1 MAQRREACLGSGLC
15 VVAAL
20 AVQGCS
26 MASMVSGMESMAGL
40 QPALEGE
47 MALRWAGGEE
57 TALTPEICLSGDRA
71 NFRGVDLLAPPY
83 VLRVVAEPLEGLGA
97 AVIDTESERRL
108 VFRSSS
114 CAVLRGDV
122 QRGGWRVND
131 IWDVSGYVEV
141 DCRLTSGEEL
151 EGRISFAHCH

>member
-1 MAQRREACLGSGLC
+1 
-15 VVAAL
+15 
-20 AVQGCS
+20 
-26 MASMVSGMESMAGL
+26 MVRGMESMAGL
-40 QPALEGE
+40 RPALEGE
-47 MALRWAGGEE
+47 MVLRWGGGEE
-57 TALTPEICLSGDRA
+57 TALRPEICLSGDRA

-83 VLRVVAEPLEGLGA
+83 VVRVVAEPLAGLGVV
-97 AVIDTESERRL
+97 VIDTESDRRP

-151 EGRISFAHCH
+151 EGKISFAHCH

>member
-1 MAQRREACLGSGLC
+1 MKEIKAILGNGLC

-26 MASMVSGMESMAGL
+26 LASMVRGMESMTGL
-40 QPALEGE
+40 RPALEGE
-47 MALRWAGGEE
+47 VVLRWADGEE
-57 TALTPEICLSGDRA
+57 TALTPEVCLSGDRA

-83 VLRVVAEPLEGLGA
+83 VLRVVAEPLAGLGVV
-97 AVIDTESERRL
+97 VIDTEGDRRPI
-108 VFRSSS
+108 FRSSS

-131 IWDVSGYVEV
+131 VWDVSGYVEV